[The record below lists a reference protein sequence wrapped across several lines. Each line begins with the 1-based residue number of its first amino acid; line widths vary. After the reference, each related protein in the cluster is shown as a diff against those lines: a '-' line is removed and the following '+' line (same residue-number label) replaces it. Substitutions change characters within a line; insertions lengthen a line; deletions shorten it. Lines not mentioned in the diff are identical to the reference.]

1 MVRFAMRTPLLLTAL
16 LAPSFV
22 SAQPLPA
29 DVARER
35 ADRVQWLSTDPLSP
49 AKALALTALAPNGVT
64 LGPEGSDVL
73 VAGQPRAT
81 AKESGG
87 RVTLSGWDTDRIL
100 PAGRPT
106 ALRGVRLVPL
116 GEGARAYLLVYSDAK
131 PGKRPKFFPY
141 LAAGSQAVTLVAT
154 TPKSQRILAPDGTA
168 VEATEVGTVEATFA
182 GGRVAL
188 RVMRIPTGPEESQ
201 LLINFR
207 DSTNGAGTYPAGR
220 FVELIPQGGARYTL
234 DLNRAFN
241 PNCAYSSVFPC
252 PVPWSGNVFT
262 SKVEVGEMYPAEA
275 VTR

>member
-1 MVRFAMRTPLLLTAL
+1 MVRFDMRTPLLLTAL

-154 TPKSQRILAPDGTA
+154 TPQSQRILAPEGTA
-168 VEATEVGTVEATFA
+168 VELRARNTSAGADITVRDHGRGIAAGELERIWEPFYSGSDGTGLGLAVVRRLAREHEWTVEAA
-182 GGRVAL
+182 NAADGGAEFRL
-188 RVMRIPTGPEESQ
+188 RVPA
-201 LLINFR
+201 
-207 DSTNGAGTYPAGR
+207 ST
-220 FVELIPQGGARYTL
+220 
-234 DLNRAFN
+234 
-241 PNCAYSSVFPC
+241 S
-252 PVPWSGNVFT
+252 
-262 SKVEVGEMYPAEA
+262 
-275 VTR
+275 

>member
-1 MVRFAMRTPLLLTAL
+1 MRTPLLLTAL

-22 SAQPLPA
+22 SAQALPA
-29 DVARER
+29 DLARER
-35 ADRVQWLSTDPLSP
+35 ADRAQWLVADPLSP
-49 AKALALTALAPNGVT
+49 ARALALTALAPNGVT
-64 LGPEGSDVL
+64 LGPEGSDVP

-81 AKESGG
+81 ARVAGG
-87 RVTLSGWDTDRIL
+87 RVTLTGWDAERTL

-131 PGKRPKFFPY
+131 PGKRPKFYPY
-141 LAAGSQAVTLVAT
+141 SAAGAQGVRLVPT
-154 TPKSQRILAPDGTA
+154 TPKPQRILAPDGTG

-182 GGRVAL
+182 GSRVTL

-207 DSTNGAGTYPAGR
+207 DSTNGAGSYPAGR
-220 FVELIPQGGARYTL
+220 FVELIPVSGDRHTL

-262 SKVEVGEMYPAEA
+262 SKVEVGEMYPAEG